1 MKKLSTQQLSLI
13 KGGARPGINYTDHS
27 SYASWMLKKL
37 IKH

>member
-13 KGGARPGINYTDHS
+13 KVDAIPGINYTDHS

>member
-1 MKKLSTQQLSLI
+1 MKKLSTPQLSLI
-13 KGGARPGINYTDHS
+13 KGGAIPGINYTDNS